1 MTEIL
6 NDDRKAENHVS
17 RFHSSNISEISGSY
31 LAHTQGK
38 KHQSNLA
45 RRAAKEATDQPYMPL
60 PQQVKVEPKKFV
72 KIGRPGYKVY
82 YLCHFFDTKP

>member
-1 MTEIL
+1 MFEFFDSVVLFAIQIMTSEKLEI
-6 NDDRKAENHVS
+6 
-17 RFHSSNISEISGSY
+17 ISFIFPKILGSY

-82 YLCHFFDTKP
+82 YL